1 MPLHPTTR
9 TTQVGLLFNLI
20 LLAFLK
26 VCDATSAR
34 ISFVNF
40 SSEVVKLYW
49 QDTHEENRMA
59 DVGSVLPYESEHM
72 ESFVGHKFV
81 FEANGL
87 TGTVIVE
94 ENKQIFAIG
103 PSEFLVQCST
113 TEGDINAHIIPEWS
127 PYGAARF
134 LNLVD
139 IGYFDGCAL
148 NRVVPKFLTQFG
160 IGADYAMRTKWRM
173 KKIPDDPPVDAAF
186 QPGYL
191 SYAGS
196 GDDSRSTE
204 VFVVM
209 PGTRENQLESF
220 GSNSWETPFGFVE
233 EDDLTVVAKWYSY
246 GDIPPWGEGPD
257 PQKIFHEDGYEYL
270 EEHFPEMSYI
280 HDCKIISAI
289 SEEEEEEL

>member
-40 SSEVVKLYW
+40 SSEVVNLYW

-87 TGTVIVE
+87 TGTVLVE

>member
-9 TTQVGLLFNLI
+9 IMQVGLLLNLI
-20 LLAFLK
+20 LLAFPK
-26 VCDATSAR
+26 VCDARSAG

-40 SSEVVKLYW
+40 SAEVVKLYW
-49 QDTHEENRMA
+49 QDHREENRIA
-59 DVGSVLPYESEHM
+59 DFGSVLPYESKHM
-72 ESFVGHKFV
+72 ESFVGHTFV

-94 ENKQIFAIG
+94 EDKQIFAIG

-113 TEGDINAHIIPEWS
+113 TDGDINAHIMPEWS

-134 LNLVD
+134 LNLVN

-160 IGADYAMRTKWRM
+160 IGANYAMRTKWRM
-173 KKIPDDPPVDAAF
+173 KKIPDDPPVDIAF
-186 QPGYL
+186 EPGYL

-196 GDDSRSTE
+196 GDDSRSTQ

-209 PGTRENQLESF
+209 PDTREKQLEFF

-233 EDDLTVVAKWYSY
+233 EDDLTVVANWYSY
-246 GDIPPWGEGPD
+246 GDMPPWGEGPD
-257 PQKIFHEDGYEYL
+257 PQQIYHEDGYEYL
-270 EEHFPEMSYI
+270 KEQFPEMSYI
-280 HDCKIISAI
+280 QYCKISGAV